1 MNMNKI
7 LVTGGLGYIGSH
19 TVVAL
24 QQAGFEVFI
33 IDDLSNAQEKTLER
47 IYEITHIKPTL
58 SIIDLKNKD
67 EVSAFFQSNKIDGIV
82 HFAAHKAVGESVEKP
97 LMYYRNNLLGL
108 INLLEAMDDFSVDNL
123 IFSSSC
129 TVYGQADLMPIDEHT
144 PLKRPEAP
152 YGKTKHMGEE
162 IIFDFVNASKKNAIA
177 LRYFNPVGA
186 HESGLIGELPNGI
199 PNNLIPY
206 ITQTAAGIRKS
217 LGIFGN
223 DYETRDGTAI
233 RDYID
238 VNDLADAHV
247 KALNRLL
254 AQKNKAGLE
263 FYNLGSGTGST
274 VLEMIKAFEK
284 ANNLEIPY
292 EIKERRA
299 GDIQEAY
306 ADYSLAEK
314 ELQWKPQTHLEK
326 SMKNAW
332 NFQCN
337 QERNK

>member
-1 MNMNKI
+1 MKNI

-24 QQAGFEVFI
+24 QQAGYKVLI
-33 IDDLSNAQEKTLER
+33 IDDLSNTQKSVLDKITL
-47 IYEITHIKPTL
+47 ITKSQPDFHL
-58 SIIDLKNKD
+58 IDLKD
-67 EVSAFFQSNKIDGIV
+67 REAVHQFFSMYKVDGVV

-108 INLLEAMDDFSVDNL
+108 INVLEAMEENNIDHF

-129 TVYGQADLMPIDEHT
+129 TVYGQADKMPINEKT

-162 IIFDFVNASKKNAIA
+162 IISDFVAATGKKAIA

-186 HESGLIGELPNGI
+186 HKSVLIGELPNGI

-206 ITQTAAGIRKS
+206 ITQTAAGIRES

-238 VNDLADAHV
+238 VNDLAGAHV

-254 AQKNKAGLE
+254 NKENKNNLE
-263 FYNLGSGTGST
+263 YFNLGSGTGST
-274 VLEMIKAFEK
+274 VLEMIQAFEK
-284 ANNLEIPY
+284 ANNLKIPY

-306 ADYSLAEK
+306 ADYTLAKK
-314 ELQWKPQTHLEK
+314 ELNWQPKIDLET
-326 SMKNAW
+326 SMKTAW
-332 NFQCN
+332 NF
-337 QERNK
+337 EKRIKE